1 MQPIKLSPFQAF
13 RRSLILVI
21 QAAPIELRYLV
32 LITLISGA
40 GSPVALFLNKII
52 IDEASRLLGQGAT
65 TNPIALMLQEPL
77 LLWTI
82 GGLILLNLLS
92 DSMNAVTNLVFSA
105 MRDRIQGFVQGLVLD
120 KVANFEDIALFET
133 PELLNLVQLSQQG
146 IERLKHLSFI
156 IITSLNGF
164 FILIPAVLLSG
175 AIALWI
181 PLILFISTAPSV
193 YVELKYRKQ
202 SWRVEET
209 QADVVRQMNLYKNV
223 LMGETYAKELRL
235 FSLQSLFLNRW
246 QNLFRQMFR
255 AMQQVRRQGT
265 VMVICWSM
273 LGGLGVALPY
283 VYVVMGAL
291 RGDYTLG
298 DLALYS
304 GLILQMRQSLF
315 ILINNGSDL
324 YDVVLGTSPIF
335 QLLELKPKLQLSLP
349 SRKNI
354 NIAASNIGGFSANS
368 SIGEKQRGIQIE
380 NLSFAYPGSQRKVLS
395 HINLT
400 IQPQEMI
407 ALVGENG
414 AGKTT
419 LAKLLSRMYDP
430 QDGNIFW
437 NGQNLRELDLQQ
449 LYERIAVIMQ
459 DYARFP
465 TTVRENIGFG
475 YLPLLKEDRALNNA
489 IQKAGLYKAIADL
502 PQGLETP
509 LGKQLEG
516 GVDLSEGQWQK
527 IAIARSLMRLSA
539 VELLIFDEPS
549 AALDPKIEHEI
560 YQLFGTI
567 TSNKIAVVI
576 SHRLALAKLADR
588 IVVLENGRIIETGT
602 HDQLMTMGGQYHL
615 MFTRQASN
623 YQY

>member
-1 MQPIKLSPFQAF
+1 MQPMKLSPFQAF
-13 RRSLILVI
+13 WRSLTLVI
-21 QAAPIELRYLV
+21 QAAPTELRYLI
-32 LITLISGA
+32 LLTLISGA

-52 IDEASRLLGQGAT
+52 IDEASRLLRQGT
-65 TNPIALMLQEPL
+65 TANPSALMVQEPL

-82 GGLILLNLLS
+82 GGLILLNLLA
-92 DSMNAVTNLVFSA
+92 DSMNAVTNLVFSSL
-105 MRDRIQGFVQGLVLD
+105 RDRVQGFVQGRVLE

-133 PELLNLVQLSQQG
+133 PELLNLVQLSEQG

-156 IITSLNGF
+156 IVTTLNGF

-175 AIALWI
+175 AIAWWI
-181 PLILFISTAPSV
+181 PLILFTSTAPSV

-209 QADVVRQMNLYKNV
+209 QAGIVRQMNLYKNV
-223 LMGETYAKELRL
+223 LIGEAYAKELRL
-235 FSLQSLFLNRW
+235 FDLQSLLLNRW
-246 QNLFRQMFR
+246 QSLFRQMFSS
-255 AMQQVRRQGT
+255 MQQVRRQGT
-265 VMVICWSM
+265 VMIISWSM

-283 VYVVMGAL
+283 IYVVMGAL
-291 RGDYTLG
+291 SGKYTLG

-335 QLLELKPKLQLSLP
+335 QLLELKPQLQLFLP
-349 SRKNI
+349 STN
-354 NIAASNIGGFSANS
+354 NTAARFLSN
-368 SIGEKQRGIQIE
+368 QREREQQKGIQIQ
-380 NLSFAYPGSQRKVLS
+380 NLSFSYPGSDRKVLEN
-395 HINLT
+395 INLT
-400 IQPQEMI
+400 IQPNETI

-419 LAKLLSRMYDP
+419 LAKLICRLYDP
-430 QDGNIFW
+430 KWGKILW
-437 NGQNLRELDLQQ
+437 NGQDLRELDLKQ
-449 LYERIAVIMQ
+449 LYSRIGVIMH

-465 TTVRENIGFG
+465 ATVRENVGFG
-475 YLPLLKEDRALNNA
+475 YLPLLQNDRALNNVL
-489 IQKAGLYKAIADL
+489 QKAGIATAIEHL

-527 IAIARSLMRLSA
+527 IAIARFLMRLSS
-539 VELLIFDEPS
+539 VELLIFDEPT

-567 TSNKIAVVI
+567 TANKIAVVI

-588 IVVLENGRIIETGT
+588 IVVLDNGRIIETGT
-602 HDQLMTMGGQYHL
+602 HEQLMAMDGQYQL

-623 YQY
+623 YQ

>member
-13 RRSLILVI
+13 RRSLVLVI
-21 QAAPIELRYLV
+21 QAAPTELRYLI
-32 LITLISGA
+32 LLTLISGA
-40 GSPVALFLNKII
+40 GSPIALFLNKTI
-52 IDEASRLLGQGAT
+52 IDETSRLLGRGAT
-65 TNPIALMLQEPL
+65 TNAIALMLQEPL

-82 GGLILLNLLS
+82 GGLILLNLLT
-92 DSMNAVTNLVFSA
+92 DSMNAITNLVFSS
-105 MRDRIQGFVQGLVLD
+105 MRDRVQGFFQGRVLD

-133 PELLNLVQLSQQG
+133 PELLNLVQLSEQG

-156 IITSLNGF
+156 IITTLNGF

-175 AIALWI
+175 AIAWWI
-181 PLILFISTAPSV
+181 PLILFTSTAPSV
-193 YVELKYRKQ
+193 YVELKYCKQ

-209 QADVVRQMNLYKNV
+209 QARVVRQMNLYKNV
-223 LMGETYAKELRL
+223 LMEEAYAKELRL
-235 FSLQSLFLNRW
+235 FSLQPLFLNRW
-246 QNLFRQMFR
+246 QNLFWQMFR
-255 AMQQVRRQGT
+255 SMQQVRRQGT

-273 LGGLGVALPY
+273 LSGLGVALPY

-291 RGDYTLG
+291 KGSYTLG

-304 GLILQMRQSLF
+304 GLILQVRQSLF

-335 QLLELKPKLQLSLP
+335 QLLELKPKLRLSLP
-349 SRKNI
+349 SGN
-354 NIAASNIGGFSANS
+354 NNAAEFSSNQRGRA
-368 SIGEKQRGIQIE
+368 KQRGIQIQ
-380 NLSFAYPGSQRKVLS
+380 NLSFSYPGSDRKVLEN
-395 HINLT
+395 INLT
-400 IQPQEMI
+400 IQPNEMI

-419 LAKLLSRMYDP
+419 LAKLICRLYDP
-430 QDGNIFW
+430 QEGKILW
-437 NGQNLRELDLQQ
+437 NGQNLQELDLKE
-449 LYERIAVIMQ
+449 LYSRIAVIRQ

-475 YLPLLKEDRALNNA
+475 YLPLMLDDRALNNVL
-489 IQKAGLYKAIADL
+489 QKAGIATAITNL

-516 GVDLSEGQWQK
+516 GVELSEGQWQR
-527 IAIARSLMRLSA
+527 IALARSLMRLSS
-539 VELLIFDEPS
+539 VELLIFDEPT
-549 AALDPKIEHEI
+549 AALDPKTEHEI

-567 TSNKIAVVI
+567 TSHKIAVVI

-602 HDQLMTMGGQYHL
+602 HDRLMAMGGQYHL
-615 MFTRQASN
+615 MFTRQAST
-623 YQY
+623 YQ

>member
-1 MQPIKLSPFQAF
+1 MQPIKLSLFQAF
-13 RRSLILVI
+13 RRSLVLVI
-21 QAAPIELRYLV
+21 QAAPIELRYLTILSLV
-32 LITLISGA
+32 SGA
-40 GSPVALFLNKII
+40 GSPIALFLNKII

-65 TNPIALMLQEPL
+65 ANPLTLMLQEPL

-82 GGLILLNLLS
+82 GGLILLNLFS
-92 DSMNAVTNLVFSA
+92 DSMNSITNLVFSA
-105 MRDRIQGFVQGLVLD
+105 MRDRVQGFVQGRVLD

-133 PELLNLVQLSQQG
+133 PELLNLLQLSEQG

-156 IITSLNGF
+156 IITTLNGV

-175 AIALWI
+175 AIAWWI
-181 PLILFISTAPSV
+181 PLMLCISTAPSV

-209 QADVVRQMNLYKNV
+209 QAGVVRQMNLYKNV
-223 LMGETYAKELRL
+223 LMGEAYAKELRL
-235 FSLQSLFLNRW
+235 FSLQPLFLNRW
-246 QNLFRQMFR
+246 QSLFRQMFR

-265 VMVICWSM
+265 IMVILWSM

-291 RGDYTLG
+291 KGNYTLG

-304 GLILQMRQSLF
+304 GLIVQMRQSLF

-335 QLLELKPKLQLSLP
+335 QLLELKPKLQLALP
-349 SRKNI
+349 SRNNPKGN
-354 NIAASNIGGFSANS
+354 AARFSSNQR
-368 SIGEKQRGIQIE
+368 ERKKQRGIQIE
-380 NLSFAYPGSQRKVLS
+380 NLSFSYPGSDRKVLDN
-395 HINLT
+395 INLT
-400 IQPQEMI
+400 IQPHEMI

-419 LAKLLSRMYDP
+419 LAKLICPLYDP
-430 QDGNIFW
+430 KGGNIFW
-437 NGQNLRELDLQQ
+437 NGQNLRELDLKE
-449 LYERIAVIMQ
+449 LYSRIAVIMQ

-475 YLPLLKEDRALNNA
+475 YLPLLEEERAINQAIKQAEIANA
-489 IQKAGLYKAIADL
+489 IANL
-502 PQGLETP
+502 PQGLETL

-516 GVDLSEGQWQK
+516 GVELSEGQWQR
-527 IAIARSLMRLSA
+527 IAIARSLMRLSS
-539 VELLIFDEPS
+539 VDLLIFDEPT
-549 AALDPKIEHEI
+549 AALDPKTEHEI
-560 YQLFGTI
+560 YQLFRRIATG
-567 TSNKIAVVI
+567 KIALVI

-588 IVVLENGRIIETGT
+588 IIVLENGRIIETGA
-602 HDQLMTMGGQYHL
+602 HDQLMAIGGQYHL
-615 MFTRQASN
+615 MFTRQANN
-623 YQY
+623 YR

>member
-1 MQPIKLSPFQAF
+1 MQPIKLSLFQAF
-13 RRSLILVI
+13 RRSLTLVI
-21 QAAPIELRYLV
+21 QAAPIELRYLI
-32 LITLISGA
+32 LLTLISGA

-52 IDEASRLLGQGAT
+52 IDEASRLLGQRTT

-77 LLWTI
+77 ILWTI
-82 GGLILLNLLS
+82 GGLILLNLLTN
-92 DSMNAVTNLVFSA
+92 SMNAVTNLVFSSL
-105 MRDRIQGFVQGLVLD
+105 RDRIQGFVQGRVLN

-133 PELLNLVQLSQQG
+133 PELLNLVQLSEQG

-156 IITSLNGF
+156 IVTTLNGF

-175 AIALWI
+175 AIAWWI
-181 PLILFISTAPSV
+181 PSILFISTAPSV

-202 SWRVEET
+202 SWKIEET
-209 QADVVRQMNLYKNV
+209 QAGVVRQMNLYKNI
-223 LMGETYAKELRL
+223 LMGEAYAKELRL
-235 FSLQSLFLNRW
+235 FSLQPLLLNRW
-246 QNLFRQMFR
+246 QSLFRQMFSS
-255 AMQQVRRQGT
+255 MQQVRRQGT
-265 VMVICWSM
+265 VMIISWSM
-273 LGGLGVALPY
+273 LSGLGVALPY

-291 RGDYTLG
+291 KGKYTLG

-335 QLLELKPKLQLSLP
+335 QLLELKPKLKLSLP
-349 SRKNI
+349 FENNTVARFS
-354 NIAASNIGGFSANS
+354 SNQ
-368 SIGEKQRGIQIE
+368 KGIQIE
-380 NLSFAYPGSQRKVLS
+380 NLSFSYPGSDRKVLEN
-395 HINLT
+395 INLT
-400 IQPQEMI
+400 IQPNQTI
-407 ALVGENG
+407 TLVGENG

-419 LAKLLSRMYDP
+419 LAKLICRLYDP
-430 QDGNIFW
+430 QRGKILW
-437 NGQNLRELDLQQ
+437 NGQDLRTLNLKQ
-449 LYERIAVIMQ
+449 LYSRIAVIMQ

-475 YLPLLKEDRALNNA
+475 YLSLLQDDLALDHA
-489 IQKAGLYKAIADL
+489 IQKAGIVKAIERL
-502 PQGLETP
+502 PQGIETP
-509 LGKQLEG
+509 LGKQLES
-516 GVDLSEGQWQK
+516 GVELSEGQWQK

-539 VELLIFDEPS
+539 VELLIFDEPT
-549 AALDPKIEHEI
+549 AALDPKTEHEI

-588 IVVLENGRIIETGT
+588 IVVLENGKIIETGT
-602 HDQLMTMGGQYHL
+602 HEQLMAKGEQYYL

-623 YQY
+623 YQ

>member
-13 RRSLILVI
+13 RRSLVLVI
-21 QAAPIELRYLV
+21 QAAPIELRYLI
-32 LITLISGA
+32 LLTLISGA
-40 GSPVALFLNKII
+40 GSPIALFLNKII
-52 IDEASRLLGQGAT
+52 IDEASRLLRQGT
-65 TNPIALMLQEPL
+65 TANPIALMVQEPL

-82 GGLILLNLLS
+82 GGLILLNLLTN
-92 DSMNAVTNLVFSA
+92 SMNAVTNLVFSSL
-105 MRDRIQGFVQGLVLD
+105 RDRIQGFVQGRVLD

-133 PELLNLVQLSQQG
+133 PELLNLVQLSEKG

-156 IITSLNGF
+156 IITTLNGF

-175 AIALWI
+175 AIAWWI
-181 PLILFISTAPSV
+181 PLMLFTFTTPSV

-209 QADVVRQMNLYKNV
+209 QAGVVRQMNLYKNV
-223 LMGETYAKELRL
+223 LMGEAYAKELRL
-235 FSLQSLFLNRW
+235 FSLQPLLLNRW
-246 QNLFRQMFR
+246 QSLFWQMFR
-255 AMQQVRRQGT
+255 SMQQVRRQGT
-265 VMVICWSM
+265 LLVICWSM
-273 LGGLGVALPY
+273 LGGLGIALPY

-291 RGDYTLG
+291 RGNYTLG

-304 GLILQMRQSLF
+304 GLILQVRQSLF
-315 ILINNGSDL
+315 ILIKNGSDL

-335 QLLELKPKLQLSLP
+335 QLLELKPKLRLSLP
-349 SRKNI
+349 SRN
-354 NIAASNIGGFSANS
+354 NPATEFSSNQRGR
-368 SIGEKQRGIQIE
+368 EKQRGIQIQ
-380 NLSFAYPGSQRKVLS
+380 NLSFSYPGSDRKVLEN
-395 HINLT
+395 INLT
-400 IQPQEMI
+400 IQPNETI

-419 LAKLLSRMYDP
+419 LTKLMCRLYDP
-430 QDGNIFW
+430 QWGKILW
-437 NGQNLRELDLQQ
+437 NGRDLRELDLTQ
-449 LYERIAVIMQ
+449 LYSRIAVIMQ

-465 TTVRENIGFG
+465 TTVRENVGFG
-475 YLPLLKEDRALNNA
+475 YLPSMPDDTAVDNA
-489 IQKAGLYKAIADL
+489 IQKAEIVKVIANL

-516 GVDLSEGQWQK
+516 GVDLSEGQWQR
-527 IAIARSLMRLSA
+527 IAIARSLMRLSS
-539 VELLIFDEPS
+539 VKLLIFDEPT
-549 AALDPKIEHEI
+549 AALDPKTEHEI

-588 IVVLENGRIIETGT
+588 IIVLENGRIIETGT
-602 HDQLMTMGGQYHL
+602 HEQLMAIGGQYHL

-623 YQY
+623 YY